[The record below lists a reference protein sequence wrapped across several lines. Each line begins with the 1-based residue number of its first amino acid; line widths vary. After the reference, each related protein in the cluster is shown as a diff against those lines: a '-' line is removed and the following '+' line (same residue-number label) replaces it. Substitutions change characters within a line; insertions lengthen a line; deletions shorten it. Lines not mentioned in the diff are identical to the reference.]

1 LKSEVGEAEKDCMMV
16 VVAEEVIQARGEEEV
31 EGLMK
36 EAVEGEVVAILSL
49 VEVEEA
55 VKEAQEMAL
64 MEVEVEEEVNQ
75 VIVLYLYYL
84 CLLLDLWQTVFKA

>member
-1 LKSEVGEAEKDCMMV
+1 VEEAEKDCMMV
-16 VVAEEVIQARGEEEV
+16 VVAEEVAQARGEEEV

-84 CLLLDLWQTVFKA
+84 CLLLDPWQTVFKA